1 MKENELSF
9 NDIDLVVLH
18 QASLLVLKTIQAKLN
33 IPDHKMLIDLE
44 EIGNTGSASIP
55 IALKRAEDKK
65 LLKRGNQLLLFGFGI
80 GLSWSGS
87 ILRY

>member
-1 MKENELSF
+1 
-9 NDIDLVVLH
+9 
-18 QASLLVLKTIQAKLN
+18 
-33 IPDHKMLIDLE
+33 MLIDIE

-55 IALKRAEDKK
+55 ITIKRAEDKK
-65 LLKRGNQLLLFGFGI
+65 LFKRGSRLLLFGFGI